1 MKTAPQLTSPDTR
14 ASAPKYMYIYGGA
27 IGDALLGVHL
37 GRTLAAA
44 VPGAYLILISTRT
57 NLFVRELAEP
67 IPFVSVCEMP
77 KEKIRSWWLLFRL
90 FCTPHCAVYMEPLS
104 GPVPL
109 WWRFIVYASTF
120 RQGSIA
126 VCCTPH
132 ERVAKRHGHLI
143 PYSPRSDRMFD
154 LVPQVLHEWGV
165 AASVL
170 KPHLEVSL
178 YQNSA
183 PLPHVPYVVLHFFAP
198 QTRRSVPV
206 ENAREILSA
215 IHTNFPALHLVLT
228 CTKKE
233 LERAER
239 IAADMPVEIRHDL
252 SPSALISLFAGTDA
266 YVGVDTGV
274 THLACHIGIPCVV
287 LGNCSNP
294 CWLPYYAQ
302 RAAIL
307 FEPRRCGCNGN
318 KTGEC
323 QEETPEGPVY
333 RCLFDIEPKLVI
345 EKLRDFIVR

>member
-1 MKTAPQLTSPDTR
+1 MKSALQLASPDTR
-14 ASAPKYMYIYGGA
+14 APASKYMYIYGGA

-44 VPGAYLILISTRT
+44 VPGTHLTLISTRT
-57 NLFVRELAEP
+57 NPFVRELAEP
-67 IPFVSVCEMP
+67 IHFVSVCEMP

-120 RQGSIA
+120 RQGSIS

-132 ERVAKRHGHLI
+132 VRVAKRHEHVV
-143 PYSPRSDRMFD
+143 PYSPRNDRMFD
-154 LVPQVLHEWGV
+154 LVPKVLHEWGV
-165 AASVL
+165 AAPVL
-170 KPHLEVSL
+170 KPHLAASL

-183 PLPHVPYVVLHFFAP
+183 PLPRVPYLVLHFFAP
-198 QTRRSVPV
+198 STRRSVPV
-206 ENAREILSA
+206 VQARELLTLVKEAFPS
-215 IHTNFPALHLVLT
+215 HTLILT

-239 IAADMPVEIRHDL
+239 IAADMHVEIRHDL
-252 SPSALISLFAGTDA
+252 SPSALISLFAGADA

-274 THLACHIGIPCVV
+274 THLACHLGVPCVV
-287 LGNCSNP
+287 LGNRSNP
-294 CWLPYYAQ
+294 CWLPYYAP
-302 RAAIL
+302 RATVI
-307 FEPRRCGCNGN
+307 FDSKRCICNGD
-318 KTGEC
+318 KTDGC
-323 QEETPEGPVY
+323 FEETPEGPVY
-333 RCLFDIEPKLVI
+333 RCLFDIEPKLVV